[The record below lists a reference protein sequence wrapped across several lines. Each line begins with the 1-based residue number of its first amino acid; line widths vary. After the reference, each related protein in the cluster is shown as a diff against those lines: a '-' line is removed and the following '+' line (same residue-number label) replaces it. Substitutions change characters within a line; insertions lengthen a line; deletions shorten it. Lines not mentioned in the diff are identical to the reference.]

1 MNANQFLSIE
11 DTRNKIGA
19 WRVDYN
25 LHRPH
30 SSLRQLT
37 PRKHLRRSE
46 EEEDEASFFRLK
58 KALKREPEH
67 TFSGLY
73 SFTILFAGHLTIGLS
88 DRQGLVRLMNFE
100 PIFVDS
106 QSPDFC
112 IKRWSWKPQFGCRA
126 IWPGDTART
135 F

>member
-1 MNANQFLSIE
+1 MRAAQCVSAGANLQIALRPSQLRPDIDEWSRRLNANQFLSVE
-11 DTRNKIGA
+11 DARNKVGA

-67 TFSGLY
+67 T
-73 SFTILFAGHLTIGLS
+73 
-88 DRQGLVRLMNFE
+88 
-100 PIFVDS
+100 
-106 QSPDFC
+106 
-112 IKRWSWKPQFGCRA
+112 
-126 IWPGDTART
+126 
-135 F
+135 